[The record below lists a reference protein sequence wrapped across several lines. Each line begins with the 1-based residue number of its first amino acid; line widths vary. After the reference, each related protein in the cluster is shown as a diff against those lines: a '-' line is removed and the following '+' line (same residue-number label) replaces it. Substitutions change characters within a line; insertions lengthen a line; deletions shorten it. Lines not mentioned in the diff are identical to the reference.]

1 MSALVFG
8 RHTCKSQTAFRACS
22 KALYNK
28 SIGTLAPVCG
38 TQRKPDRTSR
48 GLEQKQALP
57 GSSIFEMEERREWEK
72 QKAFRFKHG
81 WLEPIDRPH
90 FNRER
95 RAAAV
100 VDLHTHIL
108 PKMDDGSGAV
118 GTSLAM
124 LRREAEQGVDAV
136 CATSHYYAHHEGIGA
151 FCARRAEALERLTSA
166 LTDDLP
172 RVLPAAEV
180 AYFSHMEEQ
189 DLEPLCIRG
198 TRTLM
203 LEMPFT
209 DWTDLQVETVEALVL
224 DCRYQVVLVHPERF
238 CFSKSN
244 LHQLERLAQLPIGL
258 QVNAG
263 ALLRW
268 GTRRLALDLLQLTG
282 TPLLGSDCHNL
293 TSRPPNLK
301 EGRKVIMQKLGE
313 AFLTRMDQN
322 AQRLTSSAV
331 EAS

>member
-1 MSALVFG
+1 MKAAL
-8 RHTCKSQTAFRACS
+8 
-22 KALYNK
+22 
-28 SIGTLAPVCG
+28 I
-38 TQRKPDRTSR
+38 
-48 GLEQKQALP
+48 
-57 GSSIFEMEERREWEK
+57 
-72 QKAFRFKHG
+72 
-81 WLEPIDRPH
+81 
-90 FNRER
+90 
-95 RAAAV
+95 
-100 VDLHTHIL
+100 DLHTHIL
-108 PKMDDGSGAV
+108 PKMDDGSEAV

-124 LRREAEQGVDAV
+124 LRREAEQGVAAV
-136 CATSHYYAHHEGIGA
+136 CATSHYYAKQNSIPS

-166 LTDDLP
+166 LPEDFP

-180 AYFSHMEEQ
+180 AYFPRMEEQ
-189 DLEPLCIRG
+189 DLTPLCIQG

-203 LEMPFT
+203 LEMPFA
-209 DWTDLQVETVEALVL
+209 DWTDLQTGTVEALAL
-224 DCRYQVVLVHPERF
+224 DCAYQVVLVHPERF

-244 LHQLERLAQLPIGL
+244 RHQLEKLAQLPIGL

-263 ALLRW
+263 SLLRW

-322 AQRLTSSAV
+322 AQRLTSPAA

>member
-1 MSALVFG
+1 MQLK
-8 RHTCKSQTAFRACS
+8 T
-22 KALYNK
+22 
-28 SIGTLAPVCG
+28 I
-38 TQRKPDRTSR
+38 
-48 GLEQKQALP
+48 
-57 GSSIFEMEERREWEK
+57 
-72 QKAFRFKHG
+72 
-81 WLEPIDRPH
+81 
-90 FNRER
+90 
-95 RAAAV
+95 
-100 VDLHTHIL
+100 DLHSHIL
-108 PKMDDGSGAV
+108 PDFDDGSQSV
-118 GTSLAM
+118 EMSLAM

-209 DWTDLQVETVEALVL
+209 DWTDLQVEAVEALAL
-224 DCRYQVVLVHPERF
+224 DCGYQVVLVHPERF
-238 CFSKSN
+238 CFSGSN
-244 LHQLERLAQLPIGL
+244 RSQLRRLAQLPIGL

-263 ALLRW
+263 SLIRW
-268 GTRRLALDLLQLTG
+268 QTRRLALDLLQLAQM
-282 TPLLGSDCHNL
+282 PLLGSDCHNL

-301 EGRKVIMQKLGE
+301 GGRAVIRRKLGE
-313 AFLTRMDQN
+313 DFLNQMDEN
-322 AQRLTSSAV
+322 AALAVQRWEWSR
-331 EAS
+331 

>member
-1 MSALVFG
+1 MQLK
-8 RHTCKSQTAFRACS
+8 T
-22 KALYNK
+22 
-28 SIGTLAPVCG
+28 I
-38 TQRKPDRTSR
+38 
-48 GLEQKQALP
+48 
-57 GSSIFEMEERREWEK
+57 
-72 QKAFRFKHG
+72 
-81 WLEPIDRPH
+81 
-90 FNRER
+90 
-95 RAAAV
+95 
-100 VDLHTHIL
+100 DLHSHIL
-108 PKMDDGSGAV
+108 PDFDDGSQSV
-118 GTSLAM
+118 EMSLAM

-268 GTRRLALDLLQLTG
+268 GTRRMALDLLQLTG

-322 AQRLTSSAV
+322 AQRLTSPAA

>member
-1 MSALVFG
+1 M
-8 RHTCKSQTAFRACS
+8 Q
-22 KALYNK
+22 
-28 SIGTLAPVCG
+28 
-38 TQRKPDRTSR
+38 DRM
-48 GLEQKQALP
+48 L
-57 GSSIFEMEERREWEK
+57 I
-72 QKAFRFKHG
+72 
-81 WLEPIDRPH
+81 
-90 FNRER
+90 
-95 RAAAV
+95 
-100 VDLHTHIL
+100 DLHSHVL
-108 PKMDDGSGAV
+108 PQFDDGSPDVDTSAV
-118 GTSLAM
+118 M
-124 LRREAEQGVDAV
+124 LRREAEQGVDVV
-136 CATSHYYAHHEGIGA
+136 CATSHYYAHREGIDT
-151 FCARRAEALERLTSA
+151 FCERRAEAMERLSSV
-166 LTDDLP
+166 LTAELP

-180 AYFSHMEEQ
+180 AYFPRMEEQ
-189 DLEPLCIRG
+189 DLTPLCIQG

-203 LEMPFT
+203 LEMSFA
-209 DWTDLQVETVEALVL
+209 DWTSLQAEAVEALVL
-224 DCRYQVVLVHPERF
+224 DCGYQVVLVHPERF

-322 AQRLTSSAV
+322 AQRLTAPAA